1 MRQKIQ
7 GYWSKYSFF
16 LILVAAS
23 VYYFIFLGESGFVHM
38 NDSPGYLS
46 VGFTRFPVYPMLF
59 QLFLRLFGAEHYQLY
74 MTYFQGLLATGA
86 VMFLL
91 HFLSTK
97 FELRRAESLFL
108 YFTLLL
114 PYGIDTLWNEP
125 RYVYTHY
132 ITTEGITYSLYY
144 IFLVFLLHFLL
155 DHKSSGLHSC
165 LILIPIMC
173 CTRTQLMICFPVV
186 FVSIL
191 YVYWSQIRKIIIGL
205 TFLLLSFFSITIIN
219 NGYHWYFQGNF
230 EPSSVNEFTLFSNM
244 LFVADKQDAELI
256 KDETAAFLFMQMF
269 EESYSMQYHY
279 DFAESSFTGLADKLI
294 DSHDRI
300 KYEIVYPV
308 MREYT
313 ASVGIDDAWQADRI
327 HRNLLSSMTSE
338 LRKDN
343 FDKWL
348 RTCIALI
355 PEALMLSFNP
365 VTPPQILGLLY
376 TYALFMVLL
385 IPSYI
390 IISLFRRKKFTPQLL
405 SLSAV
410 FILLMTNAVG
420 LSFSI
425 YGLSRYTNYNL
436 GLIYA
441 MLFLCIR
448 PYYFKR

>member
-7 GYWSKYSFF
+7 GYWSRYSFF
-16 LILVAAS
+16 LILVAVS

-327 HRNLLSSMTSE
+327 HRDLLSSMTSE

-365 VTPPQILGLLY
+365 VTPPQILDLLY
-376 TYALFMVLL
+376 IYALFMVLL